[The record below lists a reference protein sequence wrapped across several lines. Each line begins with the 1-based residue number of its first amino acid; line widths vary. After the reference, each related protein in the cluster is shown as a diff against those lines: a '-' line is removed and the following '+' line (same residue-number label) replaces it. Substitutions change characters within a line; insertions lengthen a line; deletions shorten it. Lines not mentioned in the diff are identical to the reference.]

1 MKPTIH
7 QVRVTGNNR
16 TKTSLIGL
24 EGVVKKAVGLGGWH
38 WLRLSTGAEC
48 RLQRNALAVVAH
60 PTGLELESS
69 EDEEEDEEEDAARRK
84 RAKSS
89 SGSGGAAGPDGAGV
103 PHPGYAAAQIP
114 PGPRGKRASR
124 PPANRF
130 APDADAVQGGIGSR
144 RLDRR
149 RRAGEKTSVDFSK
162 LERETLMKIN
172 RHHYKA
178 DPKPEEDANKRGLVT
193 AIADHFSKE
202 RVDETKV
209 LVAFIKALAGGEI
222 PSEGRPA
229 E

>member
-1 MKPTIH
+1 
-7 QVRVTGNNR
+7 VTGNNR

-69 EDEEEDEEEDAARRK
+69 EDEDEEEEEDAARRK

-114 PGPRGKRASR
+114 PGPRRTRTRSRAGSDR
-124 PPANRF
+124 GGWIGGG
-130 APDADAVQGGIGSR
+130 APG
-144 RLDRR
+144 R
-149 RRAGEKTSVDFSK
+149 RRAWIS
-162 LERETLMKIN
+162 
-172 RHHYKA
+172 
-178 DPKPEEDANKRGLVT
+178 
-193 AIADHFSKE
+193 
-202 RVDETKV
+202 
-209 LVAFIKALAGGEI
+209 
-222 PSEGRPA
+222 PSSSARR
-229 E
+229 